1 MQNDMRDRLVDLL
14 DKAFLESNDNYG
26 MPCTDQ
32 VADHLIAN
40 GVVCPPCHIGKTVY
54 MVGLVTNQ
62 IIKSVVTG
70 IVYTENEMLLV
81 MENGTYLS
89 LTQQLGKTVFLTKA
103 QAEQKLKEMRVEK

>member
-1 MQNDMRDRLVDLL
+1 
-14 DKAFLESNDNYG
+14 
-26 MPCTDQ
+26 
-32 VADHLIAN
+32 
-40 GVVCPPCHIGKTVY
+40 

-103 QAEQKLKEMRVEK
+103 QAEQKLKEMRVENE